1 MTQLL
6 IGLAFTIGLL
16 VLGYAVGSMREH
28 RHLAELDR
36 REQDAAAIVAVDI
49 ATLPPG
55 VHAAGGALVMGEVV
69 IAADYFKSF
78 VAGLRNLIGGE
89 IKTYQTM
96 LTRARREARLRMVEE
111 ARALGA
117 NLVVNVR
124 YEWSEVGPTTPS
136 AEIFCYGTAII
147 PASPAGSG

>member
-1 MTQLL
+1 MAQLVVGL
-6 IGLAFTIGLL
+6 IFTIGLL
-16 VLGYAVGSMREH
+16 VLGYAVGSARER
-28 RHLAELDR
+28 RHLADLER

-49 ATLPPG
+49 ETLPPG
-55 VHAAGGALVMGEVV
+55 VHAAAGALVMGEVV

-89 IKTYQTM
+89 ITTYQTM
-96 LTRARREARLRMVEE
+96 LSRARREARLRMVDE

-117 NLVVNVR
+117 DLVINVR
-124 YEWSEVGPTTPS
+124 YEWSEVGPRTPS

-147 PASPAGSG
+147 PAAAGSG